1 VSKSSAKKG
10 ICQQANKTITS
21 QGPAERDPRA
31 EADKVVQALAKIAFA
46 NILDFAQFRD
56 GRVVSIDHAKAREVG
71 AKVKIVTRKVGRGK
85 NARLVEE
92 TDIQLP
98 DKLGALIKLGKHLG
112 LFETRRKRNPTGD
125 KPVEKTP
132 EQVLE
137 SEPERMA
144 TPKMASPEAEHEQCP
159 AQEKRDADRKAEVL
173 ARMAAARGRE
183 NSRPLALLARK
194 EAELREQSAAL
205 TTVAKLAA
213 RPDPDLLVSQLT
225 AAVNTTSVG
234 GGHKAKKMKEDNL
247 RLYAALESRDAIE
260 SIVDRVIIGVSSA
273 TMDCIAR
280 AASTEQVPARDV
292 NLRYAMKGAD
302 TLGNL
307 VKLRDARR
315 GGGQQSVSVGKLK
328 IESGGQAI
336 VGYVNAGK
344 NRAEDETDD

>member
-1 VSKSSAKKG
+1 VSKMSAKKG
-10 ICQQANKTITS
+10 ICQQSSKEITAE
-21 QGPAERDPRA
+21 GPAERDPRA
-31 EADKVVQALAKIAFA
+31 EADRVVQDLAKIAFA

-92 TDIQLP
+92 TDIKLP
-98 DKLGALIKLGKHLG
+98 DKLGALIRLGKHLG
-112 LFETRRKRNPTGD
+112 LFETRRKRNPIGD
-125 KPVEKTP
+125 KPVEKTK

-144 TPKMASPEAEHEQCP
+144 TPKVASKEAEPEQCP
-159 AQEKRDADRKAEVL
+159 PQQKRDSDRKAEVI
-173 ARMAAARGRE
+173 ARMAAASRNG
-183 NSRPLALLARK
+183 NSRPLGLLARK

-205 TTVAKLAA
+205 AILPKSKA

-225 AAVNTTSVG
+225 ASVNTTSVS
-234 GGHKAKKMKEDNL
+234 GGHQAKKMKEDIL
-247 RLYAALESRDAIE
+247 RLYAALESNNAME

-273 TMDCIAR
+273 TMDCFAR
-280 AASTEQVPARDV
+280 AASTAQIPARDV

-315 GGGQQSVSVGKLK
+315 GGGQRSVTVGKLK
-328 IESGGQAI
+328 VESGGQAI
-336 VGYVNAGK
+336 VGNVNAGK
-344 NRAEDETDD
+344 NRTEDETDD